1 MMTRSEEATC
11 FHQHFTNKFTAT
23 IDALMKLDGLVF
35 QPTNA
40 VEEAPAGPLLHSST
54 LEQHLNKAPLR
65 KAVPQGH
72 PPSAIW
78 RLCSDITAAQVCRVL
93 DDKWCKRPTAV
104 PQNWSDAHLVLLRK
118 PAKTGKEA
126 GHYRPIGL
134 QDQLGKLTFK
144 ALVEPYQTL
153 IYGLT
158 TQYPQYPQ
166 YGFSPGRSHRD
177 ALRRVFGH
185 CAQVRAKCRAHRS
198 TLHEKCEGTVAK
210 TMVGGIQITI
220 DLTGAFDAVPRHRL
234 LEGMRR
240 MQLPSSFI
248 QLVMCWH
255 QHAHYH
261 INHDGT
267 DRVIHATQGVR
278 QGCAVAPLLWLI
290 FSHLISDALATK
302 IGYQATVDLLS
313 IFADDY
319 HCSGEFQ
326 TAHEL
331 EVTLERV
338 AALLHTLAEMGMLV
352 SPSKSKAI
360 FRCVG
365 PGAEQLRRQ
374 FTRHTATGKVLR
386 IRSAHQCFDIPL
398 VDSFTYLGAIVSYD
412 HYEDRTLNH
421 RLEVGSHNFGRL
433 TRILRG
439 RHALTRNHKLRIWQ
453 ACVYTATV
461 YGLDAVGSRHLAPN
475 DSPLNSFARS
485 A

>member
-1 MMTRSEEATC
+1 MTHGADDPPLY
-11 FHQHFTNKFTAT
+11 HK
-23 IDALMKLDGLVF
+23 DGR
-35 QPTNA
+35 T
-40 VEEAPAGPLLHSST
+40 HT
-54 LEQHLNKAPLR
+54 
-65 KAVPQGH
+65 
-72 PPSAIW
+72 
-78 RLCSDITAAQVCRVL
+78 
-93 DDKWCKRPTAV
+93 
-104 PQNWSDAHLVLLRK
+104 WSYCK

-158 TQYPQYPQ
+158 TQYPQYG
-166 YGFSPGRSHRD
+166 YTPGRSHRD
-177 ALRRVFGH
+177 ALRRVFDH

-198 TLHEKCEGTVAK
+198 TLHEKFEGTVAK

-234 LEGMRR
+234 LEGMHR

-267 DRVIHATQGVR
+267 DRVTHATQGVR

-290 FSHLISDALATK
+290 FSHLISDALAAK

-319 HCSGEFQ
+319 HCSGEFR

-331 EVTLERV
+331 EVTPERV

-352 SPSKSKAI
+352 SPSKRKAI

-374 FTRHTATGKVLR
+374 FTRQTATGKVLR

-421 RLEVGSHNFGRL
+421 RLAEGSNNFGRL

-439 RHALTRNHKLRIWQ
+439 RHALTRHQKLRIWQ
-453 ACVYTATV
+453 ACIYTATV
-461 YGLDAVGSRHLAPN
+461 YGLDASGLTPLGAKRLTAQLIRQIRLIVRDPVYMTGTSHTQVLEKWSLLHPIEALKRQLNKETSDPSPN
-475 DSPLNSFARS
+475 PDVFKRRPEG
-485 A
+485 

>member
-1 MMTRSEEATC
+1 MQYGGSALTSLRPKSAEC
-11 FHQHFTNKFTAT
+11 S
-23 IDALMKLDGLVF
+23 ID
-35 QPTNA
+35 T
-40 VEEAPAGPLLHSST
+40 
-54 LEQHLNKAPLR
+54 
-65 KAVPQGH
+65 
-72 PPSAIW
+72 
-78 RLCSDITAAQVCRVL
+78 
-93 DDKWCKRPTAV
+93 WCQRPTAV
-104 PQNWSDAHLVLLRK
+104 PQRWSDAHLVLIRK

-158 TQYPQYPQ
+158 TQYPQYG
-166 YGFSPGRSHRD
+166 YTPGRSHRD
-177 ALRRVFGH
+177 ALRRVFDH

-198 TLHEKCEGTVAK
+198 TLHEKFEGTVAK

-234 LEGMRR
+234 LEGMHR

-290 FSHLISDALATK
+290 FSHLISDTLAAK
-302 IGYQATVDLLS
+302 IGYQATVNLLS

-326 TAHEL
+326 N
-331 EVTLERV
+331 
-338 AALLHTLAEMGMLV
+338 
-352 SPSKSKAI
+352 
-360 FRCVG
+360 
-365 PGAEQLRRQ
+365 
-374 FTRHTATGKVLR
+374 
-386 IRSAHQCFDIPL
+386 SA
-398 VDSFTYLGAIVSYD
+398 
-412 HYEDRTLNH
+412 
-421 RLEVGSHNFGRL
+421 
-433 TRILRG
+433 
-439 RHALTRNHKLRIWQ
+439 
-453 ACVYTATV
+453 
-461 YGLDAVGSRHLAPN
+461 
-475 DSPLNSFARS
+475 
-485 A
+485 